1 MVSAFAR
8 LSSQRPK
15 LFRAPGRV
23 NIIGEHTDY
32 NDGLVL
38 PTATALHTWLASAP
52 RADRLLRVH
61 SRTFDSTRTLDL
73 DELRDSGEGDWS
85 DYIEGVAWVL
95 QHTRCDLSGA
105 DIVIDSEIPIGGGL
119 SSSASLEIVTALALL
134 DDAGAV
140 LEPEALAALC
150 RRAECE
156 FVGVSCGIMDQ
167 YAIACGEMGCAMK
180 LDCRSLDFDLIE
192 IPAMARLLVV
202 DSGVKH
208 RLPDG
213 GYNTRTDECAQ
224 ALEVFKRESAE
235 LDSLRDLG
243 TSQLEAMKESL
254 GDTLYRRCRHVVT
267 ENQRVVDACD
277 ALRSSDLEA
286 LGLLLDASHASLRD
300 DYEVSCREVD
310 GLVEIANA
318 CAGVHGTRMVGAGF
332 GGCTLSLVGAEHL
345 DSAIEQISSNYIS
358 SNYGRELGREPW
370 IHVVR
375 GAKPA
380 EATTTRE

>member
-1 MVSAFAR
+1 MVSAFAQ
-8 LSSQRPK
+8 LSPQRPK

-73 DELRDSGEGDWS
+73 DGLRDSGEGDWS
-85 DYIEGVAWVL
+85 DYVEGVAWVL
-95 QHTRCDLSGA
+95 QQAGRDLSGA

-119 SSSASLEIVTALALL
+119 SSSASLEVVTALALL
-134 DDAGAV
+134 DGAEAT
-140 LEPEALAALC
+140 LEPEVLAALC

-167 YAIACGEMGCAMK
+167 YAIACGEMSCAMK

-192 IPAMARLLVV
+192 IPAQARLLVV

-224 ALEVFKRESAE
+224 ALGVFKRESVE

-243 TSQLEAMKESL
+243 PSQLEAMKKPL

-277 ALRSSDLEA
+277 ALRRGDLEA
-286 LGLLLDASHASLRD
+286 LGSLLDASHASLRD

-332 GGCTLSLVGAEHL
+332 GGCTLSLVGAERL
-345 DSAIEQISSNYIS
+345 DAAIEQISV
-358 SNYGRELGREPW
+358 NYGRELGREPW
-370 IHVVR
+370 THVVR

-380 EATTTRE
+380 EATTARE